1 MNMSKLIRNI
11 SRYLIGLLFL
21 FSGFTKAVDPMGS
34 KFKFDD
40 YFVAFG
46 MEWLIPLSLV
56 LGIILSTIEFSI
68 GFCLISNLYSKIC
81 SIIALIFML
90 FFTGLTFILAL
101 TDPVTDCGC
110 FGDAVVLTNW
120 QTFFKNLI
128 FLVPTIIIFIERKKF
143 VGRFNNGGQ
152 IALISLI
159 LITIVSISIYSL
171 NNLPIVDYRPYRVG
185 QNLLLNSKEHPNGAP
200 SAEFETTLI
209 YRKDSVEKTF
219 DLNNLPDSTWE
230 WVETNNKLVKEGYVP
245 PVSNFSLTDEYGMDN
260 TSTLLNRNEM
270 VLMANVL
277 DLSKLTQDEIER
289 YNEISVQCLS
299 NDIYFAM
306 LTSTD
311 QGFIEDYKNQYLPI
325 YKIFTVD
332 PITLKTI
339 VRSDGGFM
347 LTYKGTVLKK
357 WHRDKFPDVLSLN
370 EYLMIKEAQQ
380 SGSPRP
386 MQLTAFYL
394 LIFLSIA
401 LLFELFGLNLKSR
414 EKQK

>member
-101 TDPVTDCGC
+101 TNPVTDCGC
-110 FGDAVVLTNW
+110 FGDAVILTNW
-120 QTFFKNLI
+120 QTFYKNLI

-143 VGRFNNGGQ
+143 VGRFDNRWQ
-152 IALISLI
+152 IALTSFIVV
-159 LITIVSISIYSL
+159 TIVSISIYSL
-171 NNLPIVDYRPYRVG
+171 NSLPIVDYRPYRVG

-209 YRKDSVEKTF
+209 YRKDGVEKIF

-245 PVSNFSLTDEYGMDN
+245 PVSNFSLTDEYGIDN
-260 TSTLLNRNEM
+260 TSILLNRNEM

-277 DLSKLTQDEIER
+277 DLSKLTQEEIER

-299 NDIYFAM
+299 NDIYFTM

-311 QGFIEDYKNQYLPI
+311 QGFIEDYKNQYLPT
-325 YKIFTVD
+325 YKMFTID

>member
-1 MNMSKLIRNI
+1 MRKLIRNI
-11 SRYLIGLLFL
+11 SRLLIGLLFL

-46 MEWLIPLSLV
+46 MEWLIPFSLV
-56 LGIILSTIEFSI
+56 LGIILSTVEFSI
-68 GFCLISNLYSKIC
+68 GFCLVSNLYSKIC
-81 SIIALIFML
+81 SIIAFIFML

-101 TDPVTDCGC
+101 TNPVTDCGC

-120 QTFFKNLI
+120 QTFYKNLI

-143 VGRFNNGGQ
+143 VSRFNNKWQ
-152 IALISLI
+152 IALASFI
-159 LITIVSISIYSL
+159 LVTIVSISIYSL

-209 YRKDSVEKTF
+209 YRKDGVEKTF
-219 DLNNLPDSTWE
+219 DLYNLPDSTWE
-230 WVETNNKLVKEGYVP
+230 WVDTNNKLVKEGYVP
-245 PVSNFSLTDEYGMDN
+245 PVSNFSLTDDYGMDN
-260 TSTLLNRNEM
+260 TNTLFNRNEM

-277 DLSKLTQDEIER
+277 DLSKLSQEEIER

-299 NDIYFAM
+299 NDIYFTM

-311 QGFIEDYKNQYLPI
+311 QGFIEDYKNQYLPT
-325 YKIFTVD
+325 YKIFTID

-370 EYLMIKEAQQ
+370 EYLMIKEAQH

-414 EKQK
+414 EK

>member
-1 MNMSKLIRNI
+1 MSKLIRNT

-46 MEWLIPLSLV
+46 MEWLIPLPLV

>member
-1 MNMSKLIRNI
+1 MRKFIRNI
-11 SRYLIGLLFL
+11 SRLLIGLLFL

-46 MEWLIPLSLV
+46 MEWLIPFSLV
-56 LGIILSTIEFSI
+56 LGIILSTVEFSV

-81 SIIALIFML
+81 SIIAFIFML

-101 TDPVTDCGC
+101 TNPVTDCGC

-120 QTFFKNLI
+120 QTFYKNLI

-143 VGRFNNGGQ
+143 VSRFNNKWQ
-152 IALISLI
+152 ITLASFI
-159 LITIVSISIYSL
+159 LVTIVSISIYSL

-209 YRKDSVEKTF
+209 YRKDGVEKTF
-219 DLNNLPDSTWE
+219 DLYNLPDSTWE
-230 WVETNNKLVKEGYVP
+230 WVDTNNKLVKEGYVP
-245 PVSNFSLTDEYGMDN
+245 PVSNFSLTDDYGMDN
-260 TSTLLNRNEM
+260 TNTLFNRNEM
-270 VLMANVL
+270 VFMANVL
-277 DLSKLTQDEIER
+277 DLSKLSQEEIER

-299 NDIYFAM
+299 NDIYFTM

-311 QGFIEDYKNQYLPI
+311 QGFIEDYKNQHLPT
-325 YKIFTVD
+325 YKIFTID

-370 EYLMIKEAQQ
+370 EYLMIKEAQH

-414 EKQK
+414 EK

>member
-1 MNMSKLIRNI
+1 MSKLIRNI

-46 MEWLIPLSLV
+46 MEWLIPLPLV

>member
-1 MNMSKLIRNI
+1 MNKLIRNI
-11 SRYLIGLLFL
+11 SRHLIGLLFL
-21 FSGFTKAVDPMGS
+21 FSGFAKAVDPMGS

-46 MEWLIPLSLV
+46 MEWLIPFSLI
-56 LGIILSTIEFSI
+56 LGIILSTVEFSV

-81 SIIALIFML
+81 SIIGLIFML

-101 TDPVTDCGC
+101 TNPVTDCGC

-128 FLVPTIIIFIERKKF
+128 FLVPTVIIFVERKKF
-143 VGRFNNGGQ
+143 VGRFDYKWQ
-152 IALISLI
+152 IVLTSLM
-159 LITIVSISIYSL
+159 LVTIVSISIYSL

-209 YRKDSVEKTF
+209 YRKDGIEKTF
-219 DLNNLPDSTWE
+219 DLDNLPDSTWE
-230 WVETNNKLVKEGYVP
+230 WVETNNKLIKEGYVP
-245 PVSNFSLTDEYGMDN
+245 PVSNFSLIDDYGMDN

-277 DLSKLTQDEIER
+277 DLSKLSQEEIER

-299 NDIYFAM
+299 NDIYFTM

-311 QGFIEDYKNQYLPI
+311 QGFIEDYKNQYLPT

-386 MQLTAFYL
+386 MQLTAYYL

-414 EKQK
+414 EK